1 MEIYEECAVINDLLQ
16 ANDETEARN
25 RLIRMLDQLGREG
38 IPYSPLINHLIRESG
53 LFPYLDPDTSSWQDR
68 FIFESFKVDIGQ
80 ETHITLHSEQS
91 LVLKHLLDGDNLA
104 ISAPTSFGKSLI
116 IDAYIAIKKP
126 NNVLIMVPTIA
137 LTDETRRRLSKK
149 FSAEYKIVTTSE
161 VELGE
166 KNILIFPQERAI
178 QYCDKLERLDL
189 LVIDEFYKASQD
201 FDKERSPALLKA
213 MMKLGAKATQKYYLA
228 PNISGLNDNPF
239 TKDMLFLRLDFNTV
253 FLEKYELYKDINK
266 DAQKKNDVL
275 LQILGKQETKSLI
288 YAGTYPNVDSV
299 ATLLIE
305 NIEKEHSE
313 LLSAFSSWLST
324 NYHPNWKLTAL
335 VKRGIGFH
343 TGQLHRSLSQIQVRL
358 FEEEKGGLQTLVSTS
373 SIIEGVNTSAENVI
387 VWSNKNGKLKLNDFT
402 YRNII
407 GRGGRMFRHFVGNI
421 YILEEPPTPTDTP
434 LELTFPDE
442 LLADVDD
449 EKYKKELTKKQLAK
463 LLQYNEEMAQIL
475 GRESFARLKGEGLL
489 ISGDTELIAAIALA
503 INSDKK
509 TWRGLATLNASS
521 NEYWAWILHK
531 VIKLVPAGW
540 DASYT
545 KFVEFIRIMSSN
557 WTLSIPELLDQ
568 LSEQDVTIEEFF
580 KMERNA
586 TYKLTA
592 LLNDVNVI
600 QMEIVPEHKIDIS
613 PFIARLSKAFLPSC
627 VIELEEYGLPR
638 MLAKKIHASGLVNF
652 ENEKLDLHSAIEL
665 MRAMQPEILGKVKE
679 LDSFD
684 RYVLDYFFDGI
695 ALQRPRMVVAHAP
708 NDGSLG
714 D

>member
-580 KMERNA
+580 KMER
-586 TYKLTA
+586 KTA
-592 LLNDVNVI
+592 E
-600 QMEIVPEHKIDIS
+600 MPW
-613 PFIARLSKAFLPSC
+613 KAS
-627 VIELEEYGLPR
+627 R
-638 MLAKKIHASGLVNF
+638 
-652 ENEKLDLHSAIEL
+652 
-665 MRAMQPEILGKVKE
+665 
-679 LDSFD
+679 
-684 RYVLDYFFDGI
+684 
-695 ALQRPRMVVAHAP
+695 
-708 NDGSLG
+708 
-714 D
+714 

>member
-16 ANDETEARN
+16 ANDGTEARN

-126 NNVLIMVPTIA
+126 NNVLILVPTIA

-189 LVIDEFYKASQD
+189 LVVDEFYKASQD

-213 MMKLGAKATQKYYLA
+213 MMKLGAKAAQKYYLA
-228 PNISGLNDNPF
+228 PNISDLNDNPF

-288 YAGTYPNVDSV
+288 YAGTYSNVDSV

-407 GRGGRMFRHFVGNI
+407 GRGGRMFRHFIGNI
-421 YILEEPPTPTDTP
+421 YILEEPPSPTDTQ

-463 LLQYNEEMAQIL
+463 LLQYNEDMAEIL
-475 GRESFARLKGEGLL
+475 GRESFDRLKAEGLL
-489 ISGDTELIAAIALA
+489 ISGDTELISAIALA
-503 INSDKK
+503 IYSDKK

-521 NEYWAWILHK
+521 NEYWSWILHK

-540 DASYT
+540 DATFT
-545 KFVEFIRIMSSN
+545 KFIEFIRVMSSN

-627 VIELEEYGLPR
+627 VMELEEYGLPR
-638 MLAKKIHASGLVNF
+638 MLAKKIHTSGLVNF

-665 MRAMQPEILGKVKE
+665 LRAMQPEILGKVKE

-695 ALQRPRMVVAHAP
+695 ALQRPRMVEAHAP

-714 D
+714 G

>member
-1 MEIYEECAVINDLLQ
+1 
-16 ANDETEARN
+16 
-25 RLIRMLDQLGREG
+25 
-38 IPYSPLINHLIRESG
+38 
-53 LFPYLDPDTSSWQDR
+53 
-68 FIFESFKVDIGQ
+68 VDIGQ

-126 NNVLIMVPTIA
+126 NNVLILVPTIA

-149 FSAEYKIVTTSE
+149 FSAEYKIVTTSG

-189 LVIDEFYKASQD
+189 LVVDEFYKASQD

-213 MMKLGAKATQKYYLA
+213 MMKLGAKAAQKYYLA
-228 PNISGLNDNPF
+228 PNISDLNDNPF

-288 YAGTYPNVDSV
+288 YAGTYPNIDSV

-373 SIIEGVNTSAENVI
+373 SIIEGVNTSAEKVI

-421 YILEEPPTPTDTP
+421 YILEEPPSPTDTQ

-463 LLQYNEEMAQIL
+463 LLQYNEDMAQIL
-475 GRESFARLKGEGLL
+475 GRESFDRLKGEGLL

-503 INSDKK
+503 INNDKK
-509 TWRGLATLNASS
+509 TWRGLATLNGSS

-531 VIKLVPAGW
+531 VVKLVPAGW
-540 DASYT
+540 DATFT
-545 KFVEFIRIMSSN
+545 KFVEFIRVMSSN

-638 MLAKKIHASGLVNF
+638 MLAKKIHASGLINF

-665 MRAMQPEILGKVKE
+665 LRAMQPEILGKVKE

-695 ALQRPRMVVAHAP
+695 ALQRPRMVEANAP
-708 NDGSLG
+708 NDGSLRG
-714 D
+714 